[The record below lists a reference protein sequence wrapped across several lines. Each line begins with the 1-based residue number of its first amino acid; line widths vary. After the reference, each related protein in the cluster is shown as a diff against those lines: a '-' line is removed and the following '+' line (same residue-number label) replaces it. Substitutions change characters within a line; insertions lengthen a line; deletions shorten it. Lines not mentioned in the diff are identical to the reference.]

1 MVRALR
7 PDAALES
14 TMLAPLQHAHQGLGY
29 LIFAL
34 SLVGFVLGL
43 LGAGDK
49 PNLAAILDRVH
60 RIGLLNVGRI
70 NVVLGIALLLVMN
83 AQAGYG
89 LLRPG
94 LWAGLLLWGP
104 IEVLGKRKVTAFVR
118 GDQAGQG
125 HRREVLLGTGLQLA
139 LVVAIYGLMTMT
151 RLGRI

>member
-1 MVRALR
+1 
-7 PDAALES
+7 
-14 TMLAPLQHAHQGLGY
+14 MLAPLQHAHQGLGY

-49 PNLAAILDRVH
+49 PQLAAILDRVH
-60 RIGLLNVGRI
+60 RIGLLNVGRV
-70 NVVLGIALLLVMN
+70 NVVLGIALLVVMN
-83 AQAGYG
+83 SQAGYS

-104 IEVLGKRKVTAFVR
+104 IEVIGKRKVTAFVR
-118 GDQAGQG
+118 NAEGG
-125 HRREVLLGTGLQLA
+125 HRRDVLIGTAVQLL

-151 RLGRI
+151 RLGKI